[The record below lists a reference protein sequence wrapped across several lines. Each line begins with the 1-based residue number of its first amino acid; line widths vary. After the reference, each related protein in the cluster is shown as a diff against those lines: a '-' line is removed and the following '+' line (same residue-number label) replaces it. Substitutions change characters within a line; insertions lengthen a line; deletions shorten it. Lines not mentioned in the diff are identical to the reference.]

1 MFIRYR
7 RSENGAPEAK
17 AYVYTAQEHM
27 IDPRSVDPDAIGIV
41 QRLKSNGHEAY
52 IVGGAVRDLLLGRKP
67 KDFDL
72 VTDAHPARIKK
83 LFRNARII
91 GKRFRLVH
99 IYVGDRIYELS
110 TFRSIANGTVGNEFG
125 TMDEDAQRRDFTFNA
140 LYYDPTERLLVD
152 YVEGFKDIKARR
164 VKPVIPLKTIFKEDP
179 VRMLRGVKYAAL
191 SGFSI
196 PLGVRMAIRRD
207 ASLLG
212 GTSPSRRTEEFFKIL
227 ASGNSAVIVRALIG
241 YRLLEYLAPAA
252 WAMIRQ
258 DPSFSRD
265 LDRCLVELDRRPRP
279 GEDSVPPPAPTD
291 AETAAGLDAK
301 TPGAPHR
308 GGSAEHMREEVAIY
322 QAGERKVSIL
332 LSWYLDPFLRRLPG
346 GLVPTK
352 ECYFDALARSRD
364 FLSPLSPPRLE
375 LEAAVLEIFMRS
387 DADPFA
393 RPAGPTARA
402 RSRRRGGRSRGP
414 KADSPAGQA
423 TPDTPTSPEPG
434 ARPPDARP

>member
-1 MFIRYR
+1 
-7 RSENGAPEAK
+7 
-17 AYVYTAQEHM
+17 M
-27 IDPRSVDPDAIGIV
+27 IDPRSVDPDATGIV
-41 QRLKSNGHEAY
+41 QRLKSNGHEAF

-140 LYYDPTERLLVD
+140 LYYDPIERLLVD
-152 YVEGFKDIKARR
+152 YVDGFKDIKARK
-164 VKPVIPLKTIFKEDP
+164 VKPVIPLKTIFKDDP
-179 VRMLRGVKYAAL
+179 VRMLRGVKYAAV

-196 PLGVRMAIRRD
+196 PLAMRLAIRRD

-212 GTSPSRRTEEFFKIL
+212 GTSPSRRTEEFFKLL
-227 ASGNSAVIVRALIG
+227 ASGNSAVIVRALIE

-258 DPSFSRD
+258 DPAFARD
-265 LDRCLVELDRRPRP
+265 LDRSLVELDRRPRP
-279 GEDSVPPPAPTD
+279 GEDSAPPPPPSE
-291 AETAAGLDAK
+291 AEMQAGLDAAVPDSPK
-301 TPGAPHR
+301 R
-308 GGSAEHMREEVAIY
+308 GGSAEHLREEVAIY
-322 QAGERKVSIL
+322 QAGERKVSVL
-332 LSWYLDPFLRRLPG
+332 LTHYLDPCLRRMPG
-346 GLVPTK
+346 GLAATK
-352 ECYFDALARSRD
+352 ECYFEALKTARD

-375 LEAAVLEIFMRS
+375 LETAVLQVFER
-387 DADPFA
+387 AELDPFA
-393 RPAGPTARA
+393 RPAQAAGKGRP
-402 RSRRRGGRSRGP
+402 RRRGGRSRGA
-414 KADSPAGQA
+414 KAAATGAAGA
-423 TPDTPTSPEPG
+423 AEPEDRG
-434 ARPPDARP
+434 DARP